1 MDTVTAVS
9 KYSLSLLRRQ
19 LPQRGSHK
27 VFFFDEGSHILIL
40 KK

>member
-27 VFFFDEGSHILIL
+27 VFFFDERSHILNL

>member
-1 MDTVTAVS
+1 MDTVTAVR
-9 KYSLSLLRRQ
+9 KYSLSL

-27 VFFFDEGSHILIL
+27 VFFFDEGSHILNL